1 MDEIIQ
7 EDCIL
12 LELKQDH
19 KEDIVRQLVNFLKEK
34 QCISNAEAFLKII
47 LDREMIFPT
56 SIGKMVAI
64 PHGISKYVKQPKLCI
79 GRLKNPVLWDSEKN
93 EYVIFVI
100 LIAVPLQNENNIH
113 IKIIS
118 SLMRHLMHDEYVEK
132 LLLSDKQ
139 EILQLIKEGLDD

>member
-7 EDCIL
+7 KDCIL
-12 LELKQDH
+12 LELKQND
-19 KEDIVRQLVNFLKEK
+19 KEDIIRQLVNHLKEK
-34 QCISNAEAFLKII
+34 QYISNAEAFLKII

-56 SIGKMVAI
+56 SIGKMIAI
-64 PHGISKYVKQPKLCI
+64 PHGISEYVKQPKLCI
-79 GRLKNPVLWDSEKN
+79 GRLEHPTLWDNEKS
-93 EYVIFVI
+93 EYVIFII
-100 LIAVPLQNENNIH
+100 LIAVPIQNENNIH

-139 EILQLIKEGLDD
+139 DILRLIKEGLDV